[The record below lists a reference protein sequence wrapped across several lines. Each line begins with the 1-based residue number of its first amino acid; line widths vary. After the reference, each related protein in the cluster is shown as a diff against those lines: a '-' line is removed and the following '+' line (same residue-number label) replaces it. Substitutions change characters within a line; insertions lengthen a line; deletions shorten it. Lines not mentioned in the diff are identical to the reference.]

1 MHTLIRQALN
11 ELSTFYTGSMWDRRR
26 RHVRREHRL
35 VGRLLPEP
43 VPVEEALPYRLKMT
57 RSVYEAIR
65 RTVGRLPAETGGALG
80 GRYEDEVITA
90 FRFDAEAR
98 RTGAT
103 YSPNTAFL
111 NRLFKEDW
119 NPRGIRLLSFVH
131 SHPAGCRYV
140 SHGDRVYA
148 ARILAAIPEL
158 KRLYL
163 PIVMSTGD
171 GMPFEIVPF
180 VALRD
185 GEGGVIVEEAELVIV
200 ADAKETIQEPELI
213 LS

>member
-1 MHTLIRQALN
+1 MSVIIRQIFAD
-11 ELSTFYTGSMWDRRR
+11 SFTFYTGSMWDRRR
-26 RHVRREHRL
+26 RHMRREHRL
-35 VGRLLPEP
+35 TGRLYAESAFALET
-43 VPVEEALPYRLKMT
+43 LPYRLKMT
-57 RSVYEAIR
+57 WSVYESIR
-65 RTVGRLPAETGGALG
+65 RTVGHLPAETGGALG

-90 FRFDAEAR
+90 FQFDAEAR

-111 NRLFKEDW
+111 NRLFQEDW

-131 SHPAGCRYV
+131 SHPPSCKYV

-158 KRLYL
+158 KQLYL

-185 GEGGVIVEEAELVIV
+185 GEGGVVIEEAELVIV
-200 ADAKETIQEPELI
+200 AGTEETIQEPELI
-213 LS
+213 LN

>member
-1 MHTLIRQALN
+1 MNAVIRQILIEAF
-11 ELSTFYTGSMWDRRR
+11 TFYTGSMWDRRR

-35 VGRLLPEP
+35 TGRLLPESAP
-43 VPVEEALPYRLKMT
+43 TVDALPYRLKMT
-57 RSVYEAIR
+57 RAVYEAIR
-65 RTVGRLPAETGGALG
+65 QTVGRLPAETGGALG
-80 GRYEDEVITA
+80 GRYEDEIITA
-90 FRFDAEAR
+90 FQFDAEAR

-111 NRLFKEDW
+111 NRLFQEDW

-131 SHPAGCRYV
+131 SHPPGCKYI

-158 KRLYL
+158 KQLYL

-185 GEGGVIVEEAELVIV
+185 GEGGVIIEEAELVIV
-200 ADAKETIQEPELI
+200 AGTEEIIQESELI
-213 LS
+213 LN